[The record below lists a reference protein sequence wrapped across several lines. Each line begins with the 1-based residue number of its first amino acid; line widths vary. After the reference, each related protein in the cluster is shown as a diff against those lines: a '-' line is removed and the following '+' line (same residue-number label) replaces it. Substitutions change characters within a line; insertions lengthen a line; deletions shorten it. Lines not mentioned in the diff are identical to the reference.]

1 MLTTKVA
8 AAFKRMRETMPS
20 MKMRCKKGLH
30 TCWLLWELSAARIKL
45 GMLMLIKSRQVPR
58 KVIFNKV
65 AYLHKL
71 KGKIMAIVYNLFGRT
86 LSHQLILSF
95 GYFAGPWELQSKSRS
110 ISPTTTTLWLM
121 KIITAFWPA

>member
-1 MLTTKVA
+1 MKVISVVNAFMLTTK
-8 AAFKRMRETMPS
+8 AAFKRIREEKTMSS

-65 AYLHKL
+65 AYLHKP
-71 KGKIMAIVYNLFGRT
+71 KGKIMAVPHYLPD
-86 LSHQLILSF
+86 SHTGF
-95 GYFAGPWELQSKSRS
+95 
-110 ISPTTTTLWLM
+110 
-121 KIITAFWPA
+121 

>member
-65 AYLHKL
+65 AYLHK
-71 KGKIMAIVYNLFGRT
+71 GKIMAVPHYLPD
-86 LSHQLILSF
+86 SHTP
-95 GYFAGPWELQSKSRS
+95 AGL
-110 ISPTTTTLWLM
+110 L
-121 KIITAFWPA
+121 AF

>member
-8 AAFKRMRETMPS
+8 AAFKRMRETMSS

-65 AYLHKL
+65 AYLHKP
-71 KGKIMAIVYNLFGRT
+71 KGKIMAVPHYLPD
-86 LSHQLILSF
+86 SHTHRLGTSF
-95 GYFAGPWELQSKSRS
+95 
-110 ISPTTTTLWLM
+110 
-121 KIITAFWPA
+121 